1 MSTLFVNNL
10 NTASGSTITVPT
22 GKQLIVTDQGG
33 VKVPGSV
40 IQVVYTSST
49 TATNLSGNGFTE
61 IGLNGSIT
69 PTATSSKI
77 LVSFTQHFRI
87 HSTNGDAGCGWGIKR
102 DIGGT
107 EVRVYNNT
115 TSINDYFYANGSWF
129 DMRTAT
135 TSTHLDSPSTTSAI
149 TYKAEARRYAG
160 TVTIGQASNQG
171 FMTLME
177 IAQ

>member
-33 VKVPGSV
+33 VRVPGSV

-49 TATNLSGNGFTE
+49 TATNLSGTGFTE

-87 HSTNGDAGCGWGIKR
+87 HSTNADAGCGWGIKR

-115 TSINDYFYANGSWF
+115 TSINDYMYLNGSWF

-149 TYKAEARRYAG
+149 TYKAEARRYSG
-160 TVTIGQASNQG
+160 TITIGQASNQG

>member
-1 MSTLFVNNL
+1 MALTKVIGDGVGTL
-10 NTASGSTITVPT
+10 ASATITSAT
-22 GKQLIVTDQGG
+22 ITNQLADANMSA
-33 VKVPGSV
+33 GSV
-40 IQVVYTSST
+40 IQVVYASLSHSST
-49 TATNLSGNGFTE
+49 TLSGTGFTE

-69 PTATSSKI
+69 PISTSSKI
-77 LVSFTQHFRI
+77 LISFTQHFRI

-107 EVRVYNNT
+107 EVRVYNTT